1 MKKVFIG
8 IDFSKNKFDATLF
21 HRDNLNA
28 KHHEI
33 FTNNQV
39 GCSRF
44 IQWIKEHTQLP
55 KKDWL
60 FCGEHTG
67 LYNLRLCNYLAHK
80 KCFFGLKIPNRSR
93 TQPE

>member
-21 HRDNLNA
+21 HRDNLSV
-28 KHHEI
+28 KHHAT

-39 GCSRF
+39 GYSDF
-44 IQWIKEHTQLP
+44 IQWIKEQTQLP

-60 FCGEHTG
+60 FCGE
-67 LYNLRLCNYLAHK
+67 
-80 KCFFGLKIPNRSR
+80 PRSLLSASL
-93 TQPE
+93 QLSSS